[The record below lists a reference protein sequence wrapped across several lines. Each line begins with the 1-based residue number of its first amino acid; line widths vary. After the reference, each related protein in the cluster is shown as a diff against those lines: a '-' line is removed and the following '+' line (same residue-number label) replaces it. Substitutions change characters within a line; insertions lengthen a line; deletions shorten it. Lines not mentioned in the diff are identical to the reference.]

1 MKPVFSQL
9 ESGTLSD
16 RIAGLIE
23 EAIMS
28 GTIALGETIN
38 IDALARQFKVSHI
51 PIREAL
57 KKLKAVGLIVQEPNK
72 TARVIELTR
81 EDITDIFAVRKILE
95 GHAVMEASRRLD
107 EASKQRLQSLVD
119 TMRQRAI
126 SGDFDRLFAAD
137 KEFHQLIWQ
146 ISGNRFLVQS
156 LSTLLMPYFGY
167 LATKGYFIRRREWG
181 YVARSH
187 QEVLD
192 AIASGNGKKGRQILD
207 RDHHRSMKLI
217 LES

>member
-28 GTIALGETIN
+28 GTIGLGETIN
-38 IDALARQFKVSHI
+38 IDALARQLKVSHI
-51 PIREAL
+51 PIREAI
-57 KKLKAVGLIVQEPNK
+57 KKLEAVGLIVREPNK
-72 TARVIELTR
+72 SARVIELTR
-81 EDITDIFAVRKILE
+81 EDIADIFAVRAILE
-95 GHAVMEASRRLD
+95 GHAVMEATRRLD

-119 TMRQRAI
+119 RMRQGAI
-126 SGDFDRLFAAD
+126 SGDFDRLSAAD

-167 LATKGYFIRRREWG
+167 LAAKGYFIRRKEWG
-181 YVARSH
+181 YVARTH

-207 RDHHRSMKLI
+207 KDHHRSLKLI